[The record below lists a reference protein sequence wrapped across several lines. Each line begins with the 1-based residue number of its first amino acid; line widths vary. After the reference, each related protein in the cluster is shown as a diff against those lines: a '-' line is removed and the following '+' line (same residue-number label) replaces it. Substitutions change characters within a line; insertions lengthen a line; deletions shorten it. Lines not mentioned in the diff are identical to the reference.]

1 MTKKSRLLTRRQFL
15 ITGLA
20 VGGGLAIG
28 YGLNRLDDGDAAQKF
43 VSSTPDNFALN
54 AWIKIAPT
62 GKITFAVHRA
72 EMGQGVS
79 TSLPMMLAEEMDA
92 DWSMVHYEFAP
103 VDKDYFNFGIVGR
116 GRPFGDTEESL
127 WAATGTWALR
137 GVFHAMGLSMTISSS
152 SIIDA
157 YDTLRPAGATARAM
171 LIAAAAKKW
180 SIPKDTFKTEKGW
193 VIDEHGGRRLSYGE
207 LAEAAAKES
216 PPSDP
221 PLKDPKDYSIVGT
234 NIPRLDIPAKVDGSA
249 VFGTDIILPDMLYAT
264 VRHAPVFGSTIK
276 SYNPEPVLE
285 KPGVEKVILIGE
297 DTIAVIANST
307 WKAMEAAGDLDASFT
322 DGPPVPAD
330 SNTLFDSYQEAL
342 DDQNPS
348 VFREDGDTQ
357 AALESANLR
366 VEAVYEMPF
375 LPHLCMEPMSCTAL
389 VSDKGVE
396 VWAPTQANTLAHS
409 IAAEAAGVT
418 PDKVTVYSTLI
429 GGAFG
434 RRAETDFVR
443 QSVTIAKAVPGRPV
457 KLIWS
462 REEDIQH
469 DAYRPAAL
477 CKMQG
482 GLDTEG
488 NLVAFESALV
498 TQSVVASYNQRTP
511 TARGGNAK
519 KDKSVCSGIYNMV
532 YPLPHM
538 KVSYIPRSLD
548 VPVGYWR
555 SVGSSHGC
563 FFVESFMDELAHAS
577 NEDPLEF
584 RRRLLH
590 KQPRHLAVLNE
601 AALRSDWDV
610 PMPPGR
616 GRGVAITENH
626 GTIVAEIVKVSIHD
640 KGRLSVDEVI
650 CVVNCRQIIH
660 PDTVIAQM
668 EGSILDGL
676 SAALYGQITLTKGQ
690 VDQSNFS
697 DYRFMNLAESPKVSV
712 LVIPD
717 KGRPG
722 GIGEPGLP
730 PIAPALANAIFD
742 ATGRRIRSLPI
753 SKQKFIT
760 VEKRETFSNYL

>member
-1 MTKKSRLLTRRQFL
+1 MTRKSRLFTRRQFL

-28 YGLNRLDDGDAAQKF
+28 YGLKRLDDGDAAEKF
-43 VSSTPDNFALN
+43 VASTPDSFALN
-54 AWIKIAPT
+54 AWIKIAPS
-62 GKITFAVHRA
+62 GEITFAVHRA

-92 DWSMVHYEFAP
+92 DWSLVRYEFAP
-103 VDKDYFNFGIVGR
+103 VDKDYYNFGIVGR

-127 WAATGTWALR
+127 WAAAGTWALR
-137 GVFHAMGLSMTISSS
+137 RVFHVMGLSMTISSS

-157 YDTLRPAGATARAM
+157 YDTLRPAGATVRAM

-180 SIPKDTFKTEKGW
+180 SLAKDALTTENGW
-193 VIDEHGGRRLSYGE
+193 VIDENGGRRASYGE
-207 LAEAAAKES
+207 LAEAAAQER

-234 NIPRLDIPAKVDGSA
+234 NIPRLDVPAKVDGSA
-249 VFGTDIILPDMLYAT
+249 VFGTDITLPNMLYAT
-264 VRHAPVFGSTIK
+264 VKHAPVFGATIK
-276 SYNPEPVLE
+276 SYNPDRILAR
-285 KPGVEKVILIGE
+285 PGIEKVIPIGD
-297 DTIAVIANST
+297 DTIAVIAKST
-307 WKAMEAAGDLDASFT
+307 WQAMEAAGDLDVSFT
-322 DGPPVPAD
+322 SGPPEPAD
-330 SNTLFDSYQEAL
+330 SDTLFDSYQEAL
-342 DDQNPS
+342 DDPTPS
-348 VFREDGDTQ
+348 VFRDDGDTQ
-357 AALESANLR
+357 AALKTANVR
-366 VEAVYEMPF
+366 VEAVYAMPF
-375 LPHLCMEPMSCTAL
+375 LAHLCMEPMSCTAL
-389 VSDKGVE
+389 VSDEGVE
-396 VWAPTQANTLAHS
+396 VWAPTQTNTLAHS
-409 IAAEAAGVT
+409 IAAEAAGVN

-443 QSVTIAKAVPGRPV
+443 QAVTAAKAVSGRPV

-462 REEDIQH
+462 REEDVQH

-482 GLDTEG
+482 GFDKEG
-488 NLVAFESALV
+488 NLVTFESALA

-532 YPLPHM
+532 YPVPNM
-538 KVSYIPRSLD
+538 KVTYVPQSLD

-563 FFVESFMDELAHAS
+563 FFVESFMDELAHAN
-577 NEDPLEF
+577 NEDPLDF

-590 KQPRHLAVLNE
+590 KRPRQLAVLNE
-601 AALRSDWDV
+601 AALRADWDV
-610 PMPPGR
+610 PMAPGR
-616 GRGVAITENH
+616 GRGIAITDNH
-626 GTIVAEIVKVSIHD
+626 GTIVAEIVKVSVHD
-640 KGRLSVDEVI
+640 GGTLSVDEVI
-650 CVVNCRQIIH
+650 CVVNCRQVIH

-668 EGSILDGL
+668 EGAILDGL

-697 DYRFMNLAESPKVSV
+697 DYRFLSLAEAPKVTVHV
-712 LVIPD
+712 LPEN
-717 KGRPG
+717 GRPG

-730 PIAPALANAIFD
+730 PIAPALANAIFN

-753 SKQKFIT
+753 SKQKFL
-760 VEKRETFSNYL
+760 SL